1 MKYTIFMEVA
11 NNIAQ
16 HLQIKPKKLFEKNQ
30 ANELVMGR
38 HFLYYICYERGMKLV
53 DIKKYMEKNNHPI
66 AHQTILYG
74 LKMMEQHLNDPDLK
88 KIVDK
93 LSKVNV

>member
-1 MKYTIFMEVA
+1 
-11 NNIAQ
+11 
-16 HLQIKPKKLFEKNQ
+16 
-30 ANELVMGR
+30 
-38 HFLYYICYERGMKLV
+38 MKLV
-53 DIKKYMEKNNHPI
+53 DIQNYMEKNNHPI